1 MTALTLERIDELD
14 DTLKR
19 CFPTTDW
26 KKTLDTYD
34 ADTICVPY
42 CIDVLKPNAYR
53 GSADDATLPDRQNI
67 TGTLAEAEFLNRF
80 AELKLGGILIIC
92 LRTTDLEKT
101 GRQQKGQNVLA
112 DGDWDAIFIHRKRGI
127 FVVEVKGAGQD
138 VLGELQMTKAKAQL
152 DKLINNVR
160 LLYLKFFNLDFPSV
174 TGIIC
179 FPFRQWIMSSED
191 KMYHG
196 YDVIDSTVIHSPQKL
211 KRLFEPRAELSIVED
226 DLIEIF
232 AAELI
237 CCRSE
242 VMFHSQAYNAM
253 QVAEWVET
261 QDYQSKVYK
270 KQGGNDGK
278 VSKKKGKTNVR
289 ELGRIILTAEQLNI
303 VNCSDHCITIRGT
316 PGSGKTLIIMNRA
329 LNAAR
334 ELKAGR
340 VLVFVNEALMPKY
353 EKYFFEANQQV
364 WFARDPIVLSTD
376 RMTEAQSNDDIF
388 FDETPIVAPV
398 IRELKKRALAAGKTT
413 VVFTGFDKPG
423 RADTEFRLYES
434 ELAGYSKHFVMNTVL
449 RGTKEIFN
457 EWQKYFHRGTKI
469 GHSIVGT
476 AVDRRLLDGIES
488 AQRVLLDKILVLLKE
503 PPRSNSEAAESMRLT
518 SAHLAVITS
527 HKEDAENLSR
537 FFTVNK
543 IATGSIKEQVNDS
556 KPIMAVDTYDRT
568 PSYEWPIVFV
578 VHRQRDP
585 KITKEAV
592 FSMAASRCIA
602 SLTIIE
608 FDDISSRK
616 ANAYPNPE
624 VNELYYGRA
633 DHLEG
638 LESFGG
644 VNGLKAKFEGLKV
657 QSAAIAKE
665 AVYKPQAT
673 NASTAYTSPLVPPSK
688 SNILQQPL
696 PQQNYLQRAG
706 LKKQKTWI
714 RLQIGN
720 STIASAELFF
730 ENFVSEANAAGHN
743 LKEDCV
749 LFWEVASVQEVTYLN
764 NVSGISTVDYII
776 ALDFSGYT
784 KKVQDRAC
792 NVLIKIF
799 PNRPLPYTVFHST
812 AKKCLPYSG
821 FQDYDANMRSLV
833 QKVFRHFESKNSN

>member
-1 MTALTLERIDELD
+1 MTALTLERINELD
-14 DTLKR
+14 DTLNQ

-26 KKTLDTYD
+26 KKTLNTYD
-34 ADTICVPY
+34 EDTICVPY

-53 GSADDATLPDRQNI
+53 GSADNATLPDRQNI

-80 AELKLGGILIIC
+80 AELKLGGILIVC
-92 LRTTDLEKT
+92 LRTSDLEKT

-112 DGDWDAIFIHRKRGI
+112 DGDWDAIFIHRTRGI

-152 DKLINNVR
+152 DKLINNVK
-160 LLYLKFFNLDFPSV
+160 LLYVKFFNRDFPWV

-191 KMYHG
+191 KIYHG
-196 YDVIDSTVIHSPQKL
+196 YEVIDSTVIDSPQKL
-211 KRLFEPRAELSIVED
+211 KRLFEPRTELSIVED

-261 QDYQSKVYK
+261 QDYQSKASK
-270 KQGGNDGK
+270 KQGDNDEK
-278 VSKKKGKTNVR
+278 VPKKKGKTNAR
-289 ELGRIILTAEQLNI
+289 ALGRIILTAEQLNI
-303 VNCSDHCITIRGT
+303 VNCTDHSITIRGT

-329 LNAAR
+329 LIAAR
-334 ELKAGR
+334 ELKASR

-353 EKYFFEANQQV
+353 EKYFFEAKQQV

-388 FDETPIVAPV
+388 FDETPIVAHV
-398 IRELKKRALAAGKTT
+398 IRELKKRVSAAGKTT

-423 RADTEFRLYES
+423 RADTEFRLYEN
-434 ELAGYSKHFVMNTVL
+434 ELAGYSRHFVMNTVL

-488 AQRVLLDKILVLLKE
+488 AQRVLLEKILVLLKE
-503 PPRSNSEAAESMRLT
+503 PPRSSGEAVQSMWLT
-518 SAHLAVITS
+518 SVHLAVITS
-527 HKEDAENLSR
+527 HKEDAETQLL
-537 FFTVNK
+537 V
-543 IATGSIKEQVNDS
+543 
-556 KPIMAVDTYDRT
+556 P
-568 PSYEWPIVFV
+568 PSPFSSAFV
-578 VHRQRDP
+578 PQ
-585 KITKEAV
+585 
-592 FSMAASRCIA
+592 
-602 SLTIIE
+602 
-608 FDDISSRK
+608 
-616 ANAYPNPE
+616 
-624 VNELYYGRA
+624 GR
-633 DHLEG
+633 
-638 LESFGG
+638 G
-644 VNGLKAKFEGLKV
+644 VC
-657 QSAAIAKE
+657 
-665 AVYKPQAT
+665 
-673 NASTAYTSPLVPPSK
+673 SPLVPPAK
-688 SNILQQPL
+688 SNTRQQPK

-720 STIASAELFF
+720 STIASAQLFF

-743 LKEDCV
+743 LREDCV
-749 LFWEVASVQEVTYLN
+749 LFLEVASVQEVAYLSD
-764 NVSGISTVDYII
+764 VAGISTVDYII
-776 ALDFSGYT
+776 ALDFSGNATTRPGVGISYSNGGNFAT
-784 KKVQDRAC
+784 IDNNTRSDCFSSYHRGGWWWNFESCGAAALNGKYYAPL
-792 NVLIKIF
+792 NWSMGYGFWWNINSSGIF
-799 PNRPLPYTVFHST
+799 PKQSRMML
-812 AKKCLPYSG
+812 
-821 FQDYDANMRSLV
+821 RRLV
-833 QKVFRHFESKNSN
+833 